1 MKKETSTN
9 FQNLEMLRMSC
20 PMLYGMQRLSGR
32 YKVALLWH
40 INQGPNRF
48 GLLRKLLHP
57 VTTKMLSQQLRELE
71 TDGLV
76 SRTIY
81 AEMPPRVEYALLPE
95 ATALLDVLEG
105 LRYWGDQLKQRA
117 IDQLVA
123 QDGGPPELAGPSP
136 VTP

>member
-1 MKKETSTN
+1 MKKATSSN
-9 FQNLEMLRMSC
+9 AHNLAELSQTC

-40 INQGPNRF
+40 IHHGSNRF

-71 TDGLV
+71 ADGLL

-81 AEMPPRVEYALLPE
+81 PEMPPRVEYALLPE
-95 ATALLDVLEG
+95 AVSLLEVLEG
-105 LRYWGDQLKQRA
+105 LRTWGDRLKQQT
-117 IDQLVA
+117 ISQLREQPVA
-123 QDGGPPELAGPSP
+123 L
-136 VTP
+136 

>member
-1 MKKETSTN
+1 MKKPTSTN
-9 FQNLEMLRMSC
+9 ALNLAELLHTC

-40 INQGPNRF
+40 ISQHHNRF
-48 GLLRKLLHP
+48 GVLRKLLHP

-71 TDGLV
+71 ADGLI

-95 ATALLDVLEG
+95 AEALLGVLEG
-105 LRYWGDQLKQRA
+105 LRAWGDSLKQRT
-117 IDQLVA
+117 LS
-123 QDGGPPELAGPSP
+123 ELAATTESEPG
-136 VTP
+136 

>member
-1 MKKETSTN
+1 MKKPTSTN
-9 FQNLEMLRMSC
+9 ALNLAELLHTC

-40 INQGPNRF
+40 ISQHHNRF
-48 GLLRKLLHP
+48 GVLRKLLHP

-71 TDGLV
+71 ADGLI

-95 ATALLDVLEG
+95 AEELLGVLEG
-105 LRYWGDQLKQRA
+105 LRAWGDRLKQRT
-117 IDQLVA
+117 IS
-123 QDGGPPELAGPSP
+123 ELTTTAVSEPG
-136 VTP
+136 

>member
-1 MKKETSTN
+1 MKKPTSTN
-9 FQNLEMLRMSC
+9 SLNLTELLHTC

-40 INQGPNRF
+40 IGQRHNRF
-48 GLLRKLLHP
+48 GVLRKLLHP

-71 TDGLV
+71 ADGLI

-95 ATALLDVLEG
+95 AAALLCVLEG
-105 LRYWGDQLKQRA
+105 LRAWGDSLKQRT
-117 IDQLVA
+117 LSK
-123 QDGGPPELAGPSP
+123 LAATADSAPS
-136 VTP
+136 

>member
-1 MKKETSTN
+1 MKKPTSTN
-9 FQNLEMLRMSC
+9 ALNLAELLQTC

-40 INQGPNRF
+40 IGQHHNRF
-48 GLLRKLLHP
+48 GVLRKLLHP

-71 TDGLV
+71 ADGLL

-95 ATALLDVLEG
+95 AEALLGVFEG
-105 LRYWGDQLKQRA
+105 LRAWGNRLKQRT
-117 IDQLVA
+117 IS
-123 QDGGPPELAGPSP
+123 ELAVASIPESA
-136 VTP
+136 

>member
-1 MKKETSTN
+1 MKKLTSSN
-9 FQNLEMLRMSC
+9 SQNLAELLHTC

-40 INQGPNRF
+40 ISQGHNRF
-48 GLLRKLLHP
+48 GVLRKLLHP

-71 TDGLV
+71 ADNLL

-95 ATALLDVLEG
+95 AESLLGVFEG
-105 LRYWGDQLKQRA
+105 LRAWGDRLKQRT
-117 IDQLVA
+117 IN
-123 QDGGPPELAGPSP
+123 ELAATSAPAG
-136 VTP
+136 VE